1 MGACAIGVRDYR
13 TDKVKEQITPS
24 DKLAWFSG
32 LTYHTPKVLPV
43 SLSPFPFI

>member
-1 MGACAIGVRDYR
+1 MGACAMGVGAYR

-32 LTYHTPKVLPV
+32 LT
-43 SLSPFPFI
+43 